1 MEELYSA
8 RKGRKCVIYIRVS
21 SERQVQG
28 YSLEGQ
34 KRYLKEWAEFE
45 GMDVSE
51 IYVEPGKSGKSI
63 TGREVFQKMLDDIS
77 SGSVDTDYVVVFKLS
92 RFGRNAKD
100 ILNSLTFIQRYG
112 VNLICKEDGLDSGT
126 SMGKMMIT
134 ILGAVAE
141 MERENILTQT
151 MLGREEKAKQG
162 GWNGGFAPY
171 GYELVN
177 GSLIKKEDEAKIVE
191 LIFDKFVYGGMGY
204 STIAGYLNRQG
215 VQRMPSPNSHGRK
228 FSDWSTYQIKRVL
241 ENPVYTGRIA
251 FGKTRQEKIPG
262 TENEYR
268 RVKKQEYI
276 ISDTVVHE
284 ALVTDELFE
293 KAQAKR
299 KESKATGN
307 PSIGRGCKHML
318 SGILKCPMC
327 GSSMYADIQRW
338 KNKDGSYNQRELYQ
352 CGHYAKSKFGQ
363 CKKNAIE
370 ADWIEGEV
378 VAYTKLLVSNPRFAE
393 DIQKRIGQK
402 TDSSE
407 IDNEIANY
415 QKQLNKLER
424 NKGRLEQDIDN
435 IFDDDR
441 NAERKRKDMNNRLNK
456 IYEEI
461 YNIEDLIAGCEQK
474 KAVVNKNILTKE
486 NVYRMLMTFD
496 KVFDK
501 MNAADKR
508 KVIESIIAEI
518 HLKPKDTWSK
528 DKSPIKEIKY
538 AFPVSEDVLCSMR
551 ENVSS
556 VETVV
561 MLSHKKP
568 DSVINVKVEFGEGEG
583 KVPLDNI
590 AKRAAAYKPKERV
603 TYKMIKEYIE
613 AKYGFKVHTA
623 YIAEVKRDL
632 GLPMY
637 DAPNAVEELK
647 QPRKHPTPEKVE
659 AIKDALKH
667 FEVI

>member
-8 RKGRKCVIYIRVS
+8 RKGRRCVIYIRVS

-45 GMDVSE
+45 GMSVSE

-77 SGSVDTDYVVVFKLS
+77 AGNVDADYVVVFKLS

-141 MERENILTQT
+141 MERENILAQT

-171 GYELVN
+171 GYELVD
-177 GSLIKKEDEAKIVE
+177 GGLVRKEDEARIVA
-191 LIFDKFVYGGMGY
+191 LIFDKFVNGGMGY

-215 VQRMPSPNSHGRK
+215 VQKMPSPNSHGRK
-228 FSDWSTYQIKRVL
+228 FSDWSTHQIKRML

-262 TENEYR
+262 TENDYR

-276 ISDTVVHE
+276 LSDEVVHE
-284 ALVTDELFE
+284 ALVSDELFE
-293 KAQAKR
+293 KAQAKL
-299 KESKATGN
+299 KESKSTGN
-307 PSIGRGCKHML
+307 GSIGRGCKHLL

-327 GSSMYADIQRW
+327 GSSMYADVRRW
-338 KNKDGSYNQRELYQ
+338 TNRDGTCNQKLNYQ

-363 CKKNAIE
+363 CKKNAID
-370 ADWIEGEV
+370 AGWIEGEV
-378 VAYTKLLVSNPRFAE
+378 IAYTKLLVSSPKFAE

-407 IDNEIANY
+407 IDSEIRNY
-415 QKQLNKLER
+415 RKQLERLER
-424 NKGRLEQDIDN
+424 SKSRLEQDIDG
-435 IFDDDR
+435 IFDDDK
-441 NAERKRKDMNNRLNK
+441 NAERKRRDMNSRLDK

-474 KAVVNKNILTKE
+474 KAAVSKNALTIE
-486 NVYRMLMTFD
+486 NVYQMLLAFD
-496 KVFDK
+496 KIFDK
-501 MNAADKR
+501 MNAADR
-508 KVIESIIAEI
+508 RRVMESLIAEV
-518 HLKPKDTWSK
+518 HLKPKDTWSEG
-528 DKSPIKEIKY
+528 KSPIKAIKY
-538 AFPVSEDVLCSMR
+538 AFPVSEDVLFSMR
-551 ENVSS
+551 GNETS
-556 VETVV
+556 VECVV
-561 MLSHKKP
+561 LMS
-568 DSVINVKVEFGEGEG
+568 
-583 KVPLDNI
+583 
-590 AKRAAAYKPKERV
+590 RV
-603 TYKMIKEYIE
+603 
-613 AKYGFKVHTA
+613 
-623 YIAEVKRDL
+623 
-632 GLPMY
+632 
-637 DAPNAVEELK
+637 
-647 QPRKHPTPEKVE
+647 
-659 AIKDALKH
+659 
-667 FEVI
+667 